1 MRITVKGFNE
11 THRFTAPLPAD
22 GTLTV
27 PEACTVRTVL
37 GTLLGTVEQIHQLTE
52 NVRERLVERA
62 GLPLVDEVVGV
73 VGVGVGP
80 LV

>member
-11 THRFTAPLPAD
+11 TRRFTASLPAE

-37 GTLLGTVEQIHQLTE
+37 GTLGIPD
-52 NVRERLVERA
+52 NVQTDLVMFCNGRPATPDTKLHE
-62 GLPLVDEVVGV
+62 GDHLVLFAPMSG
-73 VGVGVGP
+73 G
-80 LV
+80 

>member
-11 THRFTAPLPAD
+11 TRRFTARLPAD

-37 GTLLGTVEQIHQLTE
+37 DTLVIPD
-52 NVRERLVERA
+52 NVQADLVMFCNGRPVAPASILHE
-62 GLPLVDEVVGV
+62 GDHLVLFAPMSG
-73 VGVGVGP
+73 G
-80 LV
+80 